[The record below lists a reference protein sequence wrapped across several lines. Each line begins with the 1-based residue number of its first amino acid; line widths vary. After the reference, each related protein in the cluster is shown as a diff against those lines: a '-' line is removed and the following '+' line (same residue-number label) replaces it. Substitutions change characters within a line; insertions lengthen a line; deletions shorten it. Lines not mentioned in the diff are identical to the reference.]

1 MRTWWTSTRVQEA
14 IFHPAPRLHIARRET
29 FTLTDQIRTIDIDA
43 QYVIGDPGDHLVKT
57 DVAQVEFALAR
68 LLQLHAEPDL

>member
-1 MRTWWTSTRVQEA
+1 MVDL
-14 IFHPAPRLHIARRET
+14 HPGAGSDLPPRPPRLHIARRET